1 MFSKFTSFLKKYI
14 LYCKPIQ
21 KNRFNYRNKIET
33 RNQLKN
39 DFQCG
44 KINLLLL
51 NIDTCKEAITLDRAE
66 VAIFTD
72 KYPPVGTILQA
83 EDRFVATT
91 EDKADKPHTIIELM
105 IKGTYDEQLYK
116 LIAERKSEIDVI
128 NDYKKYLMKGE

>member
-1 MFSKFTSFLKKYI
+1 M
-14 LYCKPIQ
+14 
-21 KNRFNYRNKIET
+21 
-33 RNQLKN
+33 KN